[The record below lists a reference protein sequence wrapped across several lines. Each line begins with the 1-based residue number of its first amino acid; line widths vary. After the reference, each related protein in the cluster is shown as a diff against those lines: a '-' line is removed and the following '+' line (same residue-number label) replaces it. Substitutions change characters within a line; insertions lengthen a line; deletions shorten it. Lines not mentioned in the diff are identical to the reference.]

1 MTTVDDILAEN
12 IDYSDLSIDP
22 SFTLED
28 ILKEPQDDSSD
39 DDDIDE

>member
-1 MTTVDDILAEN
+1 MTTVDEILAED

-28 ILKEPQDDSSD
+28 ILKEPQSDSQ
-39 DDDIDE
+39 DED